1 MTMDAFKNTVLPAG
15 AILLALLILTTLV
28 RAILGPRFTD
38 RVIAVN
44 MINTM
49 VVAII
54 CILSVWLREDF
65 LVDVALVYALLSFL
79 TMIVLTRLVLIR
91 QRRRQQ
97 RGTQAGAK
105 EDKGGGRHGK

>member
-1 MTMDAFKNTVLPAG
+1 MTMDAVKNAVLPAG
-15 AILLALLILTTLV
+15 AILLALLILAALV

-65 LVDVALVYALLSFL
+65 LVDVALIYALLSFL

-91 QRRRQQ
+91 HRRRQQ
-97 RGTQAGAK
+97 RGTQTGAK
-105 EDKGGGRHGK
+105 REEGGTHHGK

>member
-97 RGTQAGAK
+97 RGTQAGTK